1 VYPIVKKIKLKQTS
15 NLEDM
20 ETTLMR
26 KVRGRF
32 YTIIQINF
40 VVYFPVLSPKY
51 YEIESID
58 ASD

>member
-1 VYPIVKKIKLKQTS
+1 MKLKQTS

-26 KVRGRF
+26 KVRVF
-32 YTIIQINF
+32 LKSILYNNTNQF
-40 VVYFPVLSPKY
+40 HSYFPILSSKY

-58 ASD
+58 ASDWS